1 MRSSTR
7 PTVFEAAIRVKSV
20 YMKNIVIET
29 QENEYGKQNYFFLHK
44 SCKRRFRMEFIACYC
59 ELMPEGKLTSF
70 TAYE

>member
-29 QENEYGKQNYFFLHK
+29 QENEYGKQNYFFYINPVKDGLEW
-44 SCKRRFRMEFIACYC
+44 S
-59 ELMPEGKLTSF
+59 S
-70 TAYE
+70 